1 MRFQFHIHITD
12 ADYFD
17 YNQFCMLRSPFGR
30 KQLTALRT
38 VIAVIISGAI
48 LILFIGGGF
57 TPDSLISVIPLLILL
72 AVSELF
78 ITRFFSFI
86 LKLQMKGLKKSGK
99 MSYSPVSVIEF
110 YDDRLVEIT
119 QEQKIEQKY
128 TAIERISVV
137 DNRIIYIH
145 VNHIMA
151 YLLPLTCFE
160 STEQYNDFLVFIKG
174 KCNQI
179 DIY

>member
-1 MRFQFHIHITD
+1 
-12 ADYFD
+12 
-17 YNQFCMLRSPFGR
+17 
-30 KQLTALRT
+30 
-38 VIAVIISGAI
+38 
-48 LILFIGGGF
+48 
-57 TPDSLISVIPLLILL
+57 
-72 AVSELF
+72 
-78 ITRFFSFI
+78 
-86 LKLQMKGLKKSGK
+86 MKGLKKKGK

-145 VNHIMA
+145 VNHVMA

-160 STEQYNDFLVFIKG
+160 STEQYNDFLAFIKE

-179 DIY
+179 DIYQNGLSGGKKQKSAPKMEPTFAFCLV